1 MNLIESHRVEHKQS
15 LTDTFEKEVV
25 AFLNYHEGGIIYIG
39 VDKDGKIVG
48 CQNPDET
55 QLKIKDKLKHNISP
69 SCLGLFEVILETI
82 EEQSIIKIII
92 ASGRETPYYIKKNG
106 MSEKGCYIRVGS
118 SSEPM
123 NQTMI
128 EDLFAKR
135 VRNSLGNIKS
145 RRQDL
150 TFEQLKIYYEEKGL
164 KLNEKFASN
173 LELLTDDGYYNYV
186 AYLMADSNGVSIK
199 VAKYAG
205 TNKVD
210 LIENNEY
217 GYCSL
222 IKATKRVL
230 EKLEIENKTAALIT
244 STTRKEQP
252 LWNKVALREAVI
264 NAIVHNDYITENPPV
279 FEIFSDRI
287 EITSTGGLSIIKN
300 IDDFFSGYSNP
311 TSRELM
317 RIYKD
322 LELVEHLGSGLNR
335 ILEAY
340 DKDSFVIKQN
350 YMKNIFYKNET
361 PLDGVVSGGV
371 NGVVSGGVTELL
383 EFIQTNPGLRAN
395 ELSKHID
402 TPLRTVQRWLKQLKD
417 ENKIEFQGAPKTG
430 GYVVIYDDIKNNS

>member
-1 MNLIESHRVEHKQS
+1 MNLIDSHRVEHKQS

-82 EEQSIIKIII
+82 EEKSIIKIII

-264 NAIVHNDYITENPPV
+264 NAIVHNDYTTENPPV

-371 NGVVSGGVTELL
+371 NGVVSGGVRELL

-395 ELSKHID
+395 ELSEHID

>member
-1 MNLIESHRVEHKQS
+1 MNFIESHRVEHKQF

-264 NAIVHNDYITENPPV
+264 NAIVHNDYTTENPPV

-300 IDDFFSGYSNP
+300 IDDFFSAYSNP

-371 NGVVSGGVTELL
+371 NGVVSGGVRELL

-395 ELSKHID
+395 ELSEHID

>member
-1 MNLIESHRVEHKQS
+1 MTESHRVEYKKT

-39 VDKDGKIVG
+39 VNKDGKIIG

-82 EEQSIIKIII
+82 EDKYVIKIII

-123 NQTMI
+123 SQNMI
-128 EDLFAKR
+128 EYLFSNR

-150 TFEQLKIYYEEKGL
+150 TFEQLKIYYNEKGL

-173 LELLTDDGYYNYV
+173 LELLTEDGYYNYV
-186 AYLMADSNGVSIK
+186 AYLMADSNGTSIK

-205 TNKVD
+205 INKVD

-230 EKLEIENKTAALIT
+230 EKLEIENKTAAFIT

-264 NAIVHNDYITENPPV
+264 NAIVHNDYTTENPPV

-287 EITSTGGLSIIKN
+287 EITSTGGLSVIKN
-300 IDDFFSGYSNP
+300 IEDFFSGYSKP

-335 ILEAY
+335 ILESY
-340 DKDSFVIKQN
+340 DKDSFIVKQN
-350 YMKNIFYKNET
+350 YMKNIFYKNEKS
-361 PLDGVVSGGV
+361 LNEGV
-371 NGVVSGGVTELL
+371 NEGVKQLYELIKNNPKNRSTFFVKEL
-383 EFIQTNPGLRAN
+383 QTSIKNV
-395 ELSKHID
+395 E
-402 TPLRTVQRWLKQLKD
+402 RWLKQLKD
-417 ENKIEFQGAPKTG
+417 EDKIEFKGAPKTG
-430 GYVVIYDDIKNNS
+430 GYCAK

>member
-1 MNLIESHRVEHKQS
+1 MNFIESHRVEHKQF

-123 NQTMI
+123 SQTMI

-244 STTRKEQP
+244 STNRKEQP
-252 LWNKVALREAVI
+252 LWNKVAIREAVI
-264 NAIVHNDYITENPPV
+264 NAIVHNDYTTENPPV

-300 IDDFFSGYSNP
+300 IDDFFSAYSNP

-371 NGVVSGGVTELL
+371 NGVVSGGVRELL

>member
-1 MNLIESHRVEHKQS
+1 MNFIESHRVEHKQF

-82 EEQSIIKIII
+82 EEKSVIKIII

-264 NAIVHNDYITENPPV
+264 NAIVHNDYTTENPPV

-371 NGVVSGGVTELL
+371 NGVVSGGVRELL

>member
-1 MNLIESHRVEHKQS
+1 MNFIESHRVEHKQF

-39 VDKDGKIVG
+39 VNKDGKIVG
-48 CQNPDET
+48 CQNPDVT

-82 EEQSIIKIII
+82 EEKSIIKIII

-123 NQTMI
+123 SQTMI

-264 NAIVHNDYITENPPV
+264 NAIVHNDYTTENPPV

>member
-264 NAIVHNDYITENPPV
+264 NAIVHNDYTTENPPV

-340 DKDSFVIKQN
+340 DKDSFVMKQN

-371 NGVVSGGVTELL
+371 NGVVSGGVRELL

>member
-264 NAIVHNDYITENPPV
+264 NAIVHNDYTTENPPV

-340 DKDSFVIKQN
+340 DKDSFVMKQN

-383 EFIQTNPGLRAN
+383 EFIQINPGLKAN
-395 ELSKHID
+395 ELLL
-402 TPLRTVQRWLKQLKD
+402 PQ
-417 ENKIEFQGAPKTG
+417 
-430 GYVVIYDDIKNNS
+430 

>member
-1 MNLIESHRVEHKQS
+1 MNLIESHRVEHKQF

-82 EEQSIIKIII
+82 EEKSVIKIII

-264 NAIVHNDYITENPPV
+264 NAIVHNDYTTENPPV

-340 DKDSFVIKQN
+340 DKDSFVMKQN

-371 NGVVSGGVTELL
+371 NGVVSGGVRELL

-395 ELSKHID
+395 ELSEHID

>member
-1 MNLIESHRVEHKQS
+1 MNFIESHRVEHKQF

-264 NAIVHNDYITENPPV
+264 NAIVHNDYTTENPPV

-395 ELSKHID
+395 ELSEHID

-430 GYVVIYDDIKNNS
+430 GYVLKDMKS

>member
-82 EEQSIIKIII
+82 EEKSVIKIII

-264 NAIVHNDYITENPPV
+264 NAIVHNDYTTENPPV

-300 IDDFFSGYSNP
+300 IDDFF
-311 TSRELM
+311 
-317 RIYKD
+317 
-322 LELVEHLGSGLNR
+322 LV
-335 ILEAY
+335 
-340 DKDSFVIKQN
+340 
-350 YMKNIFYKNET
+350 
-361 PLDGVVSGGV
+361 
-371 NGVVSGGVTELL
+371 
-383 EFIQTNPGLRAN
+383 IQTLR
-395 ELSKHID
+395 
-402 TPLRTVQRWLKQLKD
+402 V
-417 ENKIEFQGAPKTG
+417 ENL
-430 GYVVIYDDIKNNS
+430 

>member
-123 NQTMI
+123 SQTMI

-210 LIENNEY
+210 LVENNEY

-264 NAIVHNDYITENPPV
+264 NAIVHNDYTTENPPV

-287 EITSTGGLSIIKN
+287 DITSTGGLSVIKN

-335 ILEAY
+335 ILEVY

-361 PLDGVVSGGV
+361 PLDGVVFGGV

-417 ENKIEFQGAPKTG
+417 ENKIEFKGAPKTG

>member
-264 NAIVHNDYITENPPV
+264 NAIVHNDYTTENPPV

-402 TPLRTVQRWLKQLKD
+402 TPLRTVQRRLKQLKD

-430 GYVVIYDDIKNNS
+430 GYVLKDMKS

>member
-82 EEQSIIKIII
+82 EEKSVIKIII

-128 EDLFAKR
+128 EDSFAKR

-264 NAIVHNDYITENPPV
+264 NAIVHNDYTTENPPV

-361 PLDGVVSGGV
+361 PLNGVVYGGV

>member
-1 MNLIESHRVEHKQS
+1 MNFIESHRVEHKQF

-82 EEQSIIKIII
+82 EEKSVIKIII

-210 LIENNEY
+210 LVENNEY

-264 NAIVHNDYITENPPV
+264 NAIVHNDYTTENPPV

-371 NGVVSGGVTELL
+371 NGVVSGGVRELL

-395 ELSKHID
+395 ELSEHID

-430 GYVVIYDDIKNNS
+430 GYVLKDMKS

>member
-1 MNLIESHRVEHKQS
+1 MNFIESHRVEHKQS

-92 ASGRETPYYIKKNG
+92 ASGRETPYYIKKNR

-264 NAIVHNDYITENPPV
+264 NAIVHNDYTTENPPV

-340 DKDSFVIKQN
+340 DKDSFVMKQN

-383 EFIQTNPGLRAN
+383 EFIQINPGLKAN